1 MLNPSFRRE
10 ARTLCVNLV
19 IVPIFR
25 KDSSLRIGVTGSFI
39 AIIKCNAS
47 NTENYPCRTNYS
59 PTFTPSCL

>member
-10 ARTLCVNLV
+10 ARNLCVNLV

-47 NTENYPCRTNYS
+47 NTENYP
-59 PTFTPSCL
+59 